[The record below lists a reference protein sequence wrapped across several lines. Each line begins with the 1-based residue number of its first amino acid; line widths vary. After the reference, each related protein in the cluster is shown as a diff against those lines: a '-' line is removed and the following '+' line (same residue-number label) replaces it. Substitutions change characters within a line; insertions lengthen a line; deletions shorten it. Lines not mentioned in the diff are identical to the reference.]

1 MKVAEEAFLDW
12 TNSQRLQKAM
22 LSKSRRG
29 LNFLP
34 GDLVFI
40 WQHQLPIRTS
50 GRNTAGRFI
59 GPARIL
65 AVEKRRDQNSDLFA
79 RSSIWVVRG
88 RRLLK
93 CCPEQLRHASQRE
106 QLLEELHSESPTPW
120 DFTKVA
126 RELGGNDYD
135 DVSAE
140 VPPEE
145 EWHRAA
151 DPSLEWQPQ
160 IRCRGK
166 RSAPMSTDAG
176 MLERSGR
183 SFPSYFWEADPSSA
197 RPSQRPRQESEDG
210 FLVAP
215 PWWDAVAV
223 TKVEVD
229 IPSTRNQSEN
239 ALNNMSAFLASALK
253 KRAWR

>member
-1 MKVAEEAFLDW
+1 MENPTGELQRNLARMKIAEEAFLDW
-12 TNSQRLQKAM
+12 TDSQRLQKTM
-22 LSKSRRG
+22 LSKSKRR

-40 WQHQLPIRTS
+40 WRHQPPLKTS

-65 AVEKRRDQNSDLFA
+65 AVEKHRDQNGDLIA
-79 RSSIWVVRG
+79 GSTVWVVRG
-88 RRLLK
+88 RRPLK
-93 CCPEQLRHASQRE
+93 CCPEQLRHESQRE

-140 VPPEE
+140 VPPGE

-160 IRCRGK
+160 IRCGGK
-166 RSAPMSTDAG
+166 RAAPMSTDADMEG
-176 MLERSGR
+176 SHR
-183 SFPSYFWEADPSSA
+183 SFPSDFREADSSSA
-197 RPSQRPRQESEDG
+197 RPSQRPRQEPEDG
-210 FLVAP
+210 FL
-215 PWWDAVAV
+215 
-223 TKVEVD
+223 
-229 IPSTRNQSEN
+229 
-239 ALNNMSAFLASALK
+239 
-253 KRAWR
+253 